1 MDTKKSLDLAA
12 GRLAK
17 VPTRHGSPRPRPK
30 GASSYGTSRLGITPD
45 KECQEP
51 EAVEATPATTAPP
64 ARPGPTKPKP
74 ARPRPVARRPDP
86 APAPVAVAGAMGRLR
101 SLNVENLREWVRR
114 PWVLAAA
121 VGVVATVA
129 VAWFAFSG
137 GPEPPL
143 GPQTPAR
150 AHAAVAPAPP
160 APPARP
166 AKSAEPKPEPIPV
179 APEPIVPEPANPDPV
194 ALDEPAP
201 PAHRVTASRGRRL
214 SARTASLL
222 SSWLK
227 EAREAGAHVQPSPSA
242 PAPAAEPQEPPEP
255 EKAAAPA
262 PPTYAYVPCPPGFH
276 FTGAVQQPDAT
287 FANINGRFVRVGG
300 KVGGAKVVKINASSA
315 VLEREGKRFIVGFG
329 MGAPAPAPQDED
341 DDVQAKKPPATTQPA
356 TRAGN
361 SED

>member
-17 VPTRHGSPRPRPK
+17 VPIRHGTSRPRPK

-51 EAVEATPATTAPP
+51 EAVEATPATTAPQ
-64 ARPGPTKPKP
+64 AKPGPAKPKP

-86 APAPVAVAGAMGRLR
+86 APAPIAVEGVMGRLR
-101 SLNVENLREWVRR
+101 SLNVEYLRAWVRR

-121 VGVVATVA
+121 VGTVATVA

-137 GPEPPL
+137 GPDAPL
-143 GPQTPAR
+143 RPQTPAR
-150 AHAAVAPAPP
+150 AHAAGTP

-166 AKSAEPKPEPIPV
+166 AK
-179 APEPIVPEPANPDPV
+179 PEPAEPDPV

-201 PAHRVTASRGRRL
+201 PAHQVAASRGRRL

-222 SSWLK
+222 SAGIK
-227 EAREAGAHVQPSPSA
+227 EARAAGAHIKPSPSA
-242 PAPAAEPQEPPEP
+242 PAPAAEPPEP
-255 EKAAAPA
+255 EKAATPA

-276 FTGAVQQPDAT
+276 FTGAVQQPNAT

-300 KVGGAKVVKINASSA
+300 KVSGARVVKINASSV
-315 VLEREGKRFIVGFG
+315 VLEREGKRFVVGFG
-329 MGAPAPAPQDED
+329 MGAPAPAPQDEDED

-356 TRAGN
+356 ARAVGLN
-361 SED
+361 LVNTQAA